1 MARSANINLNGE
13 HVVVSG
19 ATTFEE
25 AKHNSLYE
33 SRKYRLTGLSPILGS
48 QPASEA
54 IRTQFVA
61 SKAPDVVM
69 SEEERELFEADERQ
83 TRGLSVFARDP
94 DNNDQV
100 ILLDY
105 MVRGFFK
112 AALAAL
118 QKQIGVKSYKSKV
131 DKYLFVFPRRI
142 PLLRNGQPLFEED
155 DEYERPLRADTPKGP
170 RVGLQASERIDTPWS
185 IDIEIRLIANDK
197 SAKSEALTWKAV
209 ETALDY
215 GALSGLGQF
224 RNGSFGTF
232 SWERLDA

>member
-1 MARSANINLNGE
+1 MNN
-13 HVVVSG
+13 
-19 ATTFEE
+19 
-25 AKHNSLYE
+25 LYE

-61 SKAPDVVM
+61 SKAPDVEM
-69 SEEERELFEADERQ
+69 SEEEKVLFEADERQ
-83 TRGLSVFARDP
+83 TRGLSVFARDR
-94 DNNDQV
+94 DNDDQV

-155 DEYERPLRADTPKGP
+155 DEYE
-170 RVGLQASERIDTPWS
+170 E
-185 IDIEIRLIANDK
+185 E
-197 SAKSEALTWKAV
+197 
-209 ETALDY
+209 
-215 GALSGLGQF
+215 
-224 RNGSFGTF
+224 
-232 SWERLDA
+232 